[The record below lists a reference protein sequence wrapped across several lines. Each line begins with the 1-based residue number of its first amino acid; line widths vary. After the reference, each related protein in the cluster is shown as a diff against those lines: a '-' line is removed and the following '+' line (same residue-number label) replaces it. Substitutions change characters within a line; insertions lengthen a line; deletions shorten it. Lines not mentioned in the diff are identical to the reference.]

1 MEVGYLH
8 HLFSS
13 IITGK
18 DGNVVKSSDVKAS
31 GLRLPVISENG
42 KSTFKLKSDKEWW
55 FRIFRR
61 EDGGNSSTVQPMGID
76 SKKYDS
82 ETMHVDR
89 PGVLMMIMEVELEN
103 LQKTCRKNFTKT
115 ACFTFYEGRQSY
127 EGK

>member
-42 KSTFKLKSDKEWW
+42 NRHSNSNQTKNGGSEYSDEKMEEIVLLFNPW
-55 FRIFRR
+55 
-61 EDGGNSSTVQPMGID
+61 ELTPGN
-76 SKKYDS
+76 
-82 ETMHVDR
+82 
-89 PGVLMMIMEVELEN
+89 MI
-103 LQKTCRKNFTKT
+103 QK
-115 ACFTFYEGRQSY
+115 
-127 EGK
+127 